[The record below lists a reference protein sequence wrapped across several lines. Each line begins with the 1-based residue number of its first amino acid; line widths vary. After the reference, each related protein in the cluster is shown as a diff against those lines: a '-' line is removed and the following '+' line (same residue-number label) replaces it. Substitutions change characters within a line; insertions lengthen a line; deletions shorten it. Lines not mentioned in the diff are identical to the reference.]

1 MVLTMQDT
9 KPIGLCVA
17 TQELFDTKRYLLNF
31 CDGLLLRG
39 DDPALKAKL
48 TVVKRELNAFRTQ
61 PKFLEGHK
69 AVIVSNI
76 DKIIGLVDRYSKAN
90 PNEVSEVKMNGK
102 NLIQKVLK
110 AETFDDILKLENE
123 FKSGMTL
130 PIYQLFI
137 YDLKR
142 SNIKMV

>member
-1 MVLTMQDT
+1 MHDT

-48 TVVKRELNAFRTQ
+48 TVVKRQLNAFRTQ
-61 PKFLEGHK
+61 QKFVEGHK
-69 AVIVSNI
+69 AVITSNI

-90 PNEVSEVKMNGK
+90 PNEVEEVKASGK
-102 NLIQKVLK
+102 NLMQKVLRT
-110 AETFDDILKLENE
+110 ETFDDILKLESE
-123 FKSGMTL
+123 FKSKITL

-137 YDLKR
+137 NDLKR
-142 SNIKMV
+142 SKIRMI